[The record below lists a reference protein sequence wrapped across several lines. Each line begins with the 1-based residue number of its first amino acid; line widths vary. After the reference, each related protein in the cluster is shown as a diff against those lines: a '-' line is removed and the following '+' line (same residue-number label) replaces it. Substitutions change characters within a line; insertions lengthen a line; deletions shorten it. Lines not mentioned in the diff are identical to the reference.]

1 MISIAH
7 KSVPGISVNRSEP
20 ANTMEN
26 KELGNYI
33 WQIILS
39 AAKSAENNFLLCG
52 SDLIVSIFQILFLK
66 VLCYVMAD
74 SPATDP
80 LLAKANGDNQNAHT
94 PRLKNNPVHDHFD
107 FNSSTNKST
116 CKICKLQLSGK
127 NPTGLG

>member
-1 MISIAH
+1 
-7 KSVPGISVNRSEP
+7 
-20 ANTMEN
+20 
-26 KELGNYI
+26 
-33 WQIILS
+33 
-39 AAKSAENNFLLCG
+39 
-52 SDLIVSIFQILFLK
+52 
-66 VLCYVMAD
+66 MAD